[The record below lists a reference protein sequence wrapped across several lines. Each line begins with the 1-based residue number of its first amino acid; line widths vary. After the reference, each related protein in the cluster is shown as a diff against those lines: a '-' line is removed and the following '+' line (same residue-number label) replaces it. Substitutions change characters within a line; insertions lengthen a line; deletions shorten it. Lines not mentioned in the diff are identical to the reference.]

1 MLSHHLTMHGGH
13 CFIATGNIE
22 YWICH
27 VTSQNHVIEGSSN
40 FMSDSF
46 SWYVTTTFP
55 SLVAIGIVVVE
66 M

>member
-1 MLSHHLTMHGGH
+1 MVSHHLTMHGG
-13 CFIATGNIE
+13 FIATGNIE